1 MKLKK
6 IYEVAIEEGIKTDPR
21 GKAAVLKL
29 LERKKKEFQSLTQKQ
44 KSSFDKEELVNPYA
58 DSRLLF
64 GDPEK
69 SIATALVGIDIDTS
83 ELLLADRLNAKS
95 KDKIDLV
102 ISHHPQGMA
111 SAGFYDVMD
120 MQADIF
126 CAQGVP
132 INICEKM
139 VQERKF
145 EVKRRVH
152 SANHQRTTD
161 AARLLG
167 IPFLC
172 LHTPADNHVENFL
185 TELMKRNN
193 PETIE
198 DILNVLESIE
208 EYRISKDQKAGP
220 NVLIGDLKSRSGKIF
235 VDMTGGTEGPKM
247 MLEKLSSAGIGT
259 IIGMH
264 FSEEHYKEL
273 KDKHINCIVAGHSA
287 SDNLGMN
294 LLLDKIEKIQ
304 KIKIIPCSGFR
315 RVKR

>member
-6 IYEVAIEEGIKTDPR
+6 IYEVAIEEGIKADPR
-21 GKAAVLKL
+21 GKAFVLKL
-29 LERKKKEFQSLTQKQ
+29 LERKNREFQALTLKQ
-44 KSSFDKEELVNPYA
+44 KLFFDKEELTNPYA

-69 SIATALVGIDIDTS
+69 NISTVLVGIDIDTS
-83 ELLLADRLNAKS
+83 ELLLADRLSSNS
-95 KDKIDLV
+95 KEKIDLV

-126 CAQGVP
+126 YALGVP

-161 AARLLG
+161 AARLLK

-172 LHTPADNHVENFL
+172 VHTPADNHVENFL
-185 TELMKRNN
+185 TELMKRDN
-193 PETIE
+193 PETLE
-198 DILNVLESIE
+198 DILNVLGSIE
-208 EYRISKDQKAGP
+208 EYRISKEQKAGP
-220 NVLIGDLKSRSGKIF
+220 NILFGDLKSRSGKIF

-247 MLEKLSSAGIGT
+247 ILEKLSSAGIGT

-294 LLLDKIEKIQ
+294 LLLDKIEKI
-304 KIKIIPCSGFR
+304 KIIPCSGFR

>member
-6 IYEVAIEEGIKTDPR
+6 IYEMAIEEGIKTDPR
-21 GKAAVLKL
+21 GKAAVVKI
-29 LERKKKEFQSLTQKQ
+29 LEKKKKEFLALTSKQ
-44 KSSFDKEELVNPYA
+44 KSFFDKEGLLNPYA

-69 SIATALVGIDIDTS
+69 NITTVLVGIDIDTS
-83 ELLLADRLNAKS
+83 ELLLADRLNSKF

-102 ISHHPQGMA
+102 IAHHPQGTA
-111 SAGFYDVMD
+111 SAGFCDVMD

-126 CAQGVP
+126 CSQGVP
-132 INICEKM
+132 VNICEKM
-139 VQERKF
+139 VQERKS
-145 EVKRRVH
+145 EVKRRIH
-152 SANHQRTTD
+152 SANHQRTAD

-167 IPFLC
+167 IPLLC
-172 LHTPADNHVENFL
+172 VHTPADNHVENFL
-185 TELMKRNN
+185 TEFIKRHN
-193 PETIE
+193 PETLE
-198 DILNVLESIE
+198 DVLNLLETIE
-208 EYRISKDQKAGP
+208 EYRIAREQKAGP
-220 NVLIGDLKSRSGKIF
+220 HVLFGNLKSRTGKIF

-247 MLEKLSSAGIGT
+247 MFEKLSLAGIGT

-273 KDKHINCIVAGHSA
+273 KDKNMNCIVAGHSA
-287 SDNLGMN
+287 SDNLGIN